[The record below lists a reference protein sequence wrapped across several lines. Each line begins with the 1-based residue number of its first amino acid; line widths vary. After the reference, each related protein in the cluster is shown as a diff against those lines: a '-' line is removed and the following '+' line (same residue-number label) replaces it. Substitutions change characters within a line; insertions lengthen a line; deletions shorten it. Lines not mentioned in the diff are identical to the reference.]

1 MISILVATG
10 FMCRHTRPSGFKL
23 AVVVGYSENKMR
35 VRYWR
40 AASKK
45 WTLPTLV
52 EADELTGLNEGD
64 YAKHRATIKRAAQVA
79 LDLKLVGRV
88 WS

>member
-1 MISILVATG
+1 MISIAVATG
-10 FMCRHTRPSGFKL
+10 FMCRHVRSS
-23 AVVVGYSENKMR
+23 GYSEDKMR

-40 AASKK
+40 AASKR

-52 EADELTGLNEGD
+52 DASDLTGLNEAD
-64 YAKHRATIKRAAQVA
+64 YKKHGPTIKRGSEAALA
-79 LDLKLVGRV
+79 LKLVGRV